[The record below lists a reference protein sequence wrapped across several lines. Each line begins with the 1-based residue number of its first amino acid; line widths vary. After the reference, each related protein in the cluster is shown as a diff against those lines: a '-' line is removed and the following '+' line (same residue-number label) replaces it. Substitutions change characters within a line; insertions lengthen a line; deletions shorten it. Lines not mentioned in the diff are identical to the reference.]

1 MVRRGATKTVA
12 AEPVMM
18 EEEAGAELEPEEEEE
33 EEAGEELVP
42 EYEEEAG
49 AELESEGEEDEEAGE
64 EEAGAEAEDDGEAV
78 EPQLE
83 EAGEEPDHFEEAPDH
98 FEGADED
105 EEGSPAAVAPKKK
118 KKARR
123 RAGEAA
129 AVEVAKQQ
137 NSVEMLLRKGPFRR
151 LTNVLIAD
159 VMETMNVVVNRANR
173 DGRAV
178 LQEATESYLCDV
190 LKDAKKLATYTK
202 RRTMMAKDMTMVES
216 MYKRGGGGD

>member
-49 AELESEGEEDEEAGE
+49 AE
-64 EEAGAEAEDDGEAV
+64 AEDDGEVV

-83 EAGEEPDHFEEAPDH
+83 EAGEEPDHFEEAADH
-98 FEGADED
+98 FEGAD

>member
-33 EEAGEELVP
+33 EAETGEELVP

-49 AELESEGEEDEEAGE
+49 AE
-64 EEAGAEAEDDGEAV
+64 AEDDGEV
-78 EPQLE
+78 VKPQLE

-216 MYKRGGGGD
+216 MYKRGAAGISGDGGKD